1 VIDTHTPDW
10 DAIRPSQNF
19 SPRDADELAQVLAQ
33 CNAEKRAVV
42 PWGGGTLQ
50 HLGNPPARFDTVIQT
65 RMLDQV
71 IEYAFDDLT
80 ITVGAGMT
88 LAEINRVLGE
98 HGQFLPLDL
107 PYPARATIGGALAA
121 NANGPLRLRYGPAR
135 DYMLGLK
142 FATVDGQ
149 IIKAGSKV
157 VKNVA
162 GYELHKV
169 QIGALGTIGI
179 LTQAT
184 FKVFPKPPAEATL
197 VAAFD
202 ALPGACAAVPAIW
215 NLNTPPIALELL
227 DMANAQHILP
237 GAQGN
242 WFVIARFSG
251 TKATMAVAG
260 DLSTQSARDHGARAA
275 DALNDGTAVWQSIA
289 DLPATLRKTSPD
301 ALCVRL
307 SVPPGELQNALRLAA
322 DTAIAQNMAPP
333 CFFAHAAN
341 ASVYAS
347 VQGDPTALGQ
357 FVMQLRPALHKLHG
371 HLVLESAPPALR
383 KNVSAWDEVGA
394 TFKLMQSIKRKF
406 DPNNIL
412 NPGRFVGGI

>member
-1 VIDTHTPDW
+1 MTD
-10 DAIRPSQNF
+10 F
-19 SPRDADELAQVLAQ
+19 SMLSIAELIPQTVFEPRDADELAQMLAQ
-33 CNAEKRAVV
+33 CNAQKRAVV

-50 HLGNPPARFDTVIQT
+50 HLGNPPARFDAVIET
-65 RMLDQV
+65 RNLDRV

-98 HGQFLPLDL
+98 HGQFLPLDI

-135 DYMLGLK
+135 DYMLGVK
-142 FATVDGQ
+142 FATVNGQ

-169 QIGALGTIGI
+169 QVGALGTIGI

-184 FKVFPKPPAEATL
+184 FKVFPKPAAEATV

-202 ALPGACAAVPAIW
+202 DLAQACAAVPKIW
-215 NLNTPPIALELL
+215 NLSTPPVALELL
-227 DMANAQHILP
+227 DAENAHHVLS

-251 TKATMAVAG
+251 TKATMAVAR
-260 DLSTQSARDHGARAA
+260 DLAAECARENGARATETVD
-275 DALNDGTAVWQSIA
+275 DAAALWHRIA
-289 DLPATLRKTSPD
+289 DLPAGMREKSPD

-307 SVPPGELQNALRLAA
+307 SVPPAELQDTLRLAA
-322 DTAIAQNMAPP
+322 DTAAAQNLPP
-333 CFFAHAAN
+333 PSFFAHAAITS
-341 ASVYAS
+341 AYAS
-347 VQGDPTALGQ
+347 VLGDPTALGQ
-357 FVMQLRPALHKLHG
+357 FLTQLRPALHKLRG
-371 HLVLESAPPALR
+371 HMLIESAPPALR
-383 KNVSAWDEVGA
+383 KTTDVWDEVGA
-394 TFKLMQSIKRKF
+394 TMKLMQSIKHKF